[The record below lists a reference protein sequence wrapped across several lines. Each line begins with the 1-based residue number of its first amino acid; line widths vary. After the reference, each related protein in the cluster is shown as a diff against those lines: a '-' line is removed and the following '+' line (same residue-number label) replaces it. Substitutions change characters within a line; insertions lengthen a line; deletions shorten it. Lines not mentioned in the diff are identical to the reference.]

1 MIASVSTA
9 VLQDSADDLILGGF
23 LFLLAVCALLLCYVI
38 AALLKQGI
46 WGGILALGTGYGLIM
61 LHTLAQVYTI
71 PSGMERYV
79 PFTAWAV
86 LLVFCDLML
95 VLAAGF
101 IPWGIRRWFLLKDK
115 DKRE

>member
-1 MIASVSTA
+1 MTASIATA
-9 VLQDSADDLILGGF
+9 VLQDSADDLILGVF

-61 LHTLAQVYTI
+61 VHTLAQLYTI

-79 PFTAWAV
+79 PFTAWAA
-86 LLVFCDLML
+86 LLLLCDLML

-101 IPWGIRRWFLLKDK
+101 VPWAIRRWFHSRRARPRL
-115 DKRE
+115 